1 MRVHPQRA
9 FSVACLLFVAGA
21 SVASADIFEPLFTA
35 TRVIGN
41 VQVVRPGRAPEPMRL
56 DHAYP
61 YGTRIIVPDEM
72 TMTNGAPAAASEV
85 RIDLARD
92 FRFRLGQGTD
102 VTVEDLSVGEGDD
115 LSEVKRFDLR
125 SGSVFTYI
133 TANTQKTGGGLGD
146 ALVDKNL
153 AAIVI
158 KTPLGECTRLA
169 QRNEVRVDPGEGG
182 ACSATFTTQ
191 SGMMEVFGPQYS
203 IKNMSRNASVVI
215 SGTKEQTSILTAN
228 GEFDIA
234 FEKGVDAEERARFRA
249 RFLGKIWR
257 QYADV
262 GGRMAVAVMIY
273 YPRGNGYEMKS
284 YNYLEGQ
291 KNVGMWTSVAA
302 AVSGEHNAL
311 AVSDELAAAN
321 GGATGGDEGGDSEWN
336 PDDGGDE
343 GDDDGWNPDEAGDDG
358 GGDVIDDG
366 DSFDFGW

>member
-21 SVASADIFEPLFTA
+21 SVASAAIFEPLFTA

-41 VQVVRPGRAPEPMRL
+41 VKVVRPGRAPEPMRL
-56 DHAYP
+56 DHSYP

-85 RIDLARD
+85 RIELARD

-102 VTVEDLSVGEGDD
+102 VTVEDLTVGEGDD

-169 QRNEVRVDPGEGG
+169 QRNEVRVDPGVGG
-182 ACSATFTTQ
+182 SCAATFTTQ
-191 SGMMEVFGPQYS
+191 SGMMEVFGPQYA
-203 IKNMSRNASVVI
+203 IKNMSRNASVVV

-234 FEKGVDAEERARFRA
+234 FEKGADAEERARFRA

-273 YPRGNGYEMKS
+273 YPRG
-284 YNYLEGQ
+284 Q

-321 GGATGGDEGGDSEWN
+321 GGAAGGETGGDSDWN

-343 GDDDGWNPDEAGDDG
+343 GDDGGWNPDEAGDDG
-358 GGDVIDDG
+358 GGDAVDDG
-366 DSFDFGW
+366 DDFDFGW